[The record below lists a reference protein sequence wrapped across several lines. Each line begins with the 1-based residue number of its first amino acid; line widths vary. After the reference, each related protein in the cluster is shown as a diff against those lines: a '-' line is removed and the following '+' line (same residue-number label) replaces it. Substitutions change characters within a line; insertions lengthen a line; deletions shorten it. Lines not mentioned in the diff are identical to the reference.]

1 MASLTHARHSLVAPT
16 VSNSSTVPGNNP
28 LKHILVQTLKLYIKD
43 YTVDFIVSN
52 VYWKVG
58 ILAFKFSAFDLKRV
72 KANILN
78 NLIIQLKSLICYL
91 YNI

>member
-28 LKHILVQTLKLYIKD
+28 LNYILVQTLKQYIKD

-52 VYWKVG
+52 VY
-58 ILAFKFSAFDLKRV
+58 
-72 KANILN
+72 
-78 NLIIQLKSLICYL
+78 
-91 YNI
+91 